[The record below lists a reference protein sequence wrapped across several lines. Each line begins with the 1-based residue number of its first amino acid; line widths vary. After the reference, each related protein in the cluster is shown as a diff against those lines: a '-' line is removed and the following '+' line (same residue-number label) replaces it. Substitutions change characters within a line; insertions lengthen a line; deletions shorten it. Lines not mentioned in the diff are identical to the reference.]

1 MRAEFRATLM
11 ALGLGFGAA
20 AGMAGVARAAPAAW
34 PIELNKLEPIP
45 TGTPGAP
52 GCRAYIVMQDP
63 DPAPIEQLRLD
74 LVLFGTDGVIAR
86 RIALDLGPMAAG
98 KTAVRLFDMPGLP
111 CTDIGRVLI
120 NDVLACRTGAGPGGG
135 GQAADQDHAACLD
148 RLTPTSRASAPLAK

>member
-1 MRAEFRATLM
+1 MRAEVRAVLL
-11 ALGLGFGAA
+11 AVGVA
-20 AGMAGVARAAPAAW
+20 AGVTAGMTGAARAAPAAW

-120 NDVLACRTGAGPGGG
+120 NDVLACRMGASAG

-148 RLTPTSRASAPLAK
+148 RLTPTSRALAPLAK